1 MKKSCELLITK
12 YVPSYLIISL
22 IACAPAPVPSS
33 EDHMPIDIVNNPEM
47 ELLSPAETLKMII
60 NDIDFTIKLK
70 ATYKISAIV
79 LSKKG
84 YSNAWQGKMAP
95 FDLALVWGELLQDEL
110 YKKIKWWQEARWY
123 HWRYDNN
130 FPKDN
135 SFIARYSSNNHIIPA
150 NDNILNVLKNIKKGD
165 TLELSGFLVDIIGK
179 KDNDSYWWYSSISI
193 NDTGDGSCEVLYVKK
208 IRLKGKVY
216 Q

>member
-1 MKKSCELLITK
+1 MKNFCTILITK
-12 YVPSYLIISL
+12 YVPCYLIISL
-22 IACAPAPVPSS
+22 IACAPAPVPSG
-33 EDHMPIDIVNNPEM
+33 EDNTPIDIVNDPEM
-47 ELLSPAETLKMII
+47 ELLSPAETLKMTI
-60 NDIDFTIKLK
+60 NNIDFTIKLK
-70 ATYKISAIV
+70 ANYKIGAIV

-95 FDLALVWGELLQDEL
+95 FDLALVWGELLQEEL

-123 HWRYDNN
+123 HWCYDNN

-135 SFIARYSSNNHIIPA
+135 NFIARYSSNNHIIPA
-150 NDNILNVLKNIKKGD
+150 SENILNVLKCIKKGD
-165 TLELSGFLVDIIGK
+165 TLELSGFLVDITGK
-179 KDNDSYWWYSSISI
+179 KDNNSYWWYSSIST
-193 NDTGDGSCEVLYVKK
+193 NDTGDGSCEVFYVKK

>member
-1 MKKSCELLITK
+1 M
-12 YVPSYLIISL
+12 IISL

-33 EDHMPIDIVNNPEM
+33 EDNTPIDIINDPEI
-47 ELLSPAETLKMII
+47 EFLSPAETLKMTI
-60 NDIDFTIKLK
+60 NNIDFTIKLK
-70 ATYKISAIV
+70 ATYKIGAIV

-84 YSNAWQGKMAP
+84 YSHTWQGKMAP
-95 FDLALVWGELLQDEL
+95 FDLALVWGELLQEEL

-150 NDNILNVLKNIKKGD
+150 NDNILNVLKCIKKGD

-179 KDNDSYWWYSSISI
+179 KDGNSYWWYSSITT
-193 NDTGDGSCEVLYVKK
+193 NDTGDGSCEVFYIKK